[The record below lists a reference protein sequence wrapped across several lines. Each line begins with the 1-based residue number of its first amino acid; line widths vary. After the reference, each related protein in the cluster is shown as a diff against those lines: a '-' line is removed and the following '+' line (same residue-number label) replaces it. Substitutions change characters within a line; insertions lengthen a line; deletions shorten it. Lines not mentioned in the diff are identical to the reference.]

1 MAAADTPAWRIKQ
14 AVVSL
19 IGEAG
24 LEGIPAERVY
34 SRIVPDAANA
44 SFPCVQV
51 CSAGQADDFP
61 EGTTETYDWSWAWAV
76 WVADRDGSRRHT
88 EEPKYQ
94 DWRYQIMRLFREDV
108 GAAALRALVPGVWR
122 VELLGQPVFDEALAA
137 LPEYQMLACGFVL
150 RASYRELK

>member
-1 MAAADTPAWRIKQ
+1 M
-14 AVVSL
+14 

-34 SRIVPDAANA
+34 SRIVPDAANV
-44 SFPCVQV
+44 SFPCVEV

-61 EGTTETYDWSWAWAV
+61 EGTTEAYDWAFAWAV
-76 WVADRDGSRRHT
+76 WVADRDGARRYT

-122 VELLGQPVFDEALAA
+122 VGLLGQPGFGEALAA
-137 LPEYQMLACGFVL
+137 LAEDRGLGGGLGAGGGYG
-150 RASYRELK
+150 E